1 MPLKLGVS
9 LPQDSRYD
17 LTTDVV
23 KFARAAEEIG
33 YDSLWVYERVLMPV
47 DQSGP
52 HGLYNVPDLPWPDV
66 YSSTGEPLIT
76 LATAAAVTERIE
88 LGTGVLVPP
97 LRTPLQLAR
106 SLATLDHQSGG
117 RVIAGLGVGWSIDEF
132 AASAPRPYSERGA
145 ALDEF
150 LDVASAAWGPDP
162 VSFDNDRYRI
172 APAMVK
178 PKPARRIPI
187 YLGGTGPAALR
198 RIARRGTGWLPTGV
212 PPESVVAQLAQV
224 REMAAEAGR
233 DPAEINCIY
242 QVLVQDLSEVPAAGR
257 QPFAGSP
264 KQLVEDLAVL
274 AEGGVHHV
282 YVTAT
287 MASKDVN
294 ELIDNSA
301 AIHEA
306 VRGAGL

>member
-1 MPLKLGVS
+1 MPLKLGVN
-9 LPQDSRYD
+9 LPQDSLYD

-33 YDSLWVYERVLMPV
+33 YDSLWAYERILMPV

-52 HGLYNVPDLPWPDV
+52 HGLYNIPDMPWFDR
-66 YSSTGEPLIT
+66 YESTGEALVT
-76 LATAAAVTERIE
+76 LAMAAAVTERIE

-97 LRTPLQLAR
+97 LHTPFRLAR
-106 SLATLDHQSGG
+106 TLATLDHQSGG

-132 AASAPRPYSERGA
+132 DAAAPRPYSERGT

-150 LDVASAAWGPDP
+150 LDMASAVWGPDP

-172 APAMVK
+172 APATVR
-178 PKPARRIPI
+178 PKPARQIPI
-187 YLGGTGPAALR
+187 YLGGLGPAALR
-198 RIARRGTGWLPTGV
+198 RIARRGTGWLPTGI
-212 PPESVVAQLAQV
+212 PPEQVVAQLAQL
-224 REMAAEAGR
+224 REMAAEAAR
-233 DPAEINCIY
+233 DPAEINCIV
-242 QVLVQDLSEVPAAGR
+242 QVAVQDLSEVPAQGR

-282 YVTAT
+282 YVTT
-287 MASKDVN
+287 TVASKDVN

-301 AIHEA
+301 AVHEA